1 MDQIVLASLSHTH
14 YRYEVGMLKVP
25 VSIDMI
31 VSRDRA
37 SMAFTAKGFPVA
49 PVVLELCVLP
59 SLRPGSCL
67 YVVLERATKATTD
80 KVLDCRAAIN
90 IGLDP

>member
-14 YRYEVGMLKVP
+14 SRYEVGMLKVP

-49 PVVLELCVLP
+49 PVVVLELCVLP

-67 YVVLERATKATTD
+67 YVVLERATKAII
-80 KVLDCRAAIN
+80 KY
-90 IGLDP
+90 